1 MVNEVIDLKG
11 ASGQVYRF
19 QLCRESSQLLPVGGN
34 YVLVRD
40 GIDGPRVV
48 YAGESNDLR
57 NGLQS
62 KWRQANEEVGQTW
75 IYTRLNV
82 TERVRQAEQADVAA
96 AYDPPMNGH

>member
-1 MVNEVIDLKG
+1 MVNDVIDLKG

-19 QLCRESSQLLPVGGN
+19 QLCREADQLMPVGGN
-34 YVLVRD
+34 FVLVRD

-57 NGLQS
+57 EGSQR

-82 TERVRQAEQADVAA
+82 TERARLAEQADVAA